1 MASANKRRRMQ
12 VKDEEE
18 TERGSNEEETEEREM
33 EEGEMEE
40 DKLEEDEMEEVEE
53 DKEEKW
59 FTHFI
64 KETRGRGWG
73 NSPKS
78 RILFVTR
85 DKNEDNRLVKKCRAD
100 SRTNHMTTLLTEW
113 VNYPHL
119 KEEIDSLYP
128 TIVVTTFD
136 DDESED
142 IYHDLRC
149 NFGVNRDDGSYKC
162 SILHLKN
169 IFNPEQCILLSTT
182 KTDGYAVEQ
191 QLRDA
196 GLVNDAPTRV

>member
-1 MASANKRRRMQ
+1 M
-12 VKDEEE
+12 DEEE
-18 TERGSNEEETEEREM
+18 TEEEEV
-33 EEGEMEE
+33 
-40 DKLEEDEMEEVEE
+40 KEDEMEEVEE

-85 DKNEDNRLVKKCRAD
+85 DKNKDNRPVEKCRAD
-100 SRTNHMTTLLTEW
+100 SRTNHMTTWLTEW
-113 VNYPHL
+113 VNYPHP

-196 GLVNDAPTRV
+196 GLVNDASTRHTSMKPLLTRLFCNSKS